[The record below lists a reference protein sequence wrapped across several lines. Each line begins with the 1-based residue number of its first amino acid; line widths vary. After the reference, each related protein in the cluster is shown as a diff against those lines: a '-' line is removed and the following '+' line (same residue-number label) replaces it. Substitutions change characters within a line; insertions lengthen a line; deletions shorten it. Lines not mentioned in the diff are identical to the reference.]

1 MNVSMVSLSR
11 LAGSPHL
18 GHFTF
23 MNSGTFSSGDRPL
36 PPIGTF
42 SGSTT
47 GRSLSGTGTMP
58 HFGQ

>member
-11 LAGSPHL
+11 RASSPHF

-36 PPIGTF
+36 PVIGIP

-47 GRSLSGTGTMP
+47 GRSFSGTGTMP